1 MGYTLAPEQLSAWHL
16 QLPVLRAALAES
28 VPGTNSAHNPA
39 CGIVIDDNT
48 GGEFLTVD
56 ARLITEGDRERVGV
70 SEVLEFYDAIS
81 ASSIGLFMFSRP

>member
-16 QLPVLRAALAES
+16 QLPVLRAALGGRGA
-28 VPGTNSAHNPA
+28 GDNPA

>member
-1 MGYTLAPEQLSAWHL
+1 LRHL
-16 QLPVLRAALAES
+16 LLDCPGQS
-28 VPGTNSAHNPA
+28 VEHHSRQINVMTGVVDVDAHNPA
-39 CGIVIDDNT
+39 YGIVIDDNT

-70 SEVLEFYDAIS
+70 SEVLEFLDAIS